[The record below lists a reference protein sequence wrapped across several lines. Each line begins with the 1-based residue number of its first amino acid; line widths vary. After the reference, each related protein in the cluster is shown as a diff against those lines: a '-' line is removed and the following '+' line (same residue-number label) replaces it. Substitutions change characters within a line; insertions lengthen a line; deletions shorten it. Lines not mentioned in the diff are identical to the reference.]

1 MSCYLNFILKE
12 DSIMRERGNG
22 TGSVTKI
29 ENRKGQPRYRV
40 RVTVKTYFDEVTMKT
55 KIVSKSLGVYKTKT
69 EAEAV
74 LAEYNR
80 CPLDLESKVE
90 TVEDL
95 YNEWSK
101 GYFEKLKGDSSVRTI
116 TSAWKYCTGIY
127 NMPLKKLNTGHI
139 RDIMDS
145 GFVIVETGKDKGSK
159 RYASICTKA
168 RIKSIFNLML
178 DYAYE
183 RNLVVKN
190 VARAFDI
197 NDIRKEIDYQKKI
210 KLPFTDKEVELLWEN
225 IDEFPFVDVLLIG
238 IYTGFRPQELCLLKI
253 ENIDLDGNCIIGGMK
268 SRAGTNRKVPIH
280 PLIKNLVEKRYNQ
293 ALSYNSQWLFNDRF
307 SQTGLHLTYD
317 KLRHRFE
324 TIMAELGINN
334 RTGHCLRVTFST
346 KAYASGI
353 PEYIVK
359 RIVGHSLKSNVTDAV
374 YNYVEFDR
382 LYEEI
387 CKITK

>member
-1 MSCYLNFILKE
+1 MKE
-12 DSIMRERGNG
+12 DFIMSRERGNG
-22 TGSVTKI
+22 TGSVTKF
-29 ENRKGQPRYRV
+29 ENHKGQIRYRV
-40 RVTVKTYFDEVTMKT
+40 RVTVSSSFDEVSMKT
-55 KIVSKSLGVYKTKT
+55 KLVSKSLGVFKSKA

-90 TVEDL
+90 TVGDL
-95 YNEWSK
+95 FDVWSEE
-101 GYFEKLKGDSSVRTI
+101 YFAKLTSNSSIRTI
-116 TSAWKYCTGIY
+116 TSAWKYCTSIY
-127 NMPLKKLNTGHI
+127 KMPLKRLNIGHI
-139 RDIMDS
+139 KDIMDK
-145 GFVIVETGKDKGSK
+145 GFVIVETGKDKGNK
-159 RYASICTKA
+159 RFASNCTKA

-197 NDIRKEIDYQKKI
+197 NDIRQEIDYQKKI
-210 KLPFTDKEVELLWEN
+210 KEPFSNEEVERLWDNLDELPFA
-225 IDEFPFVDVLLIG
+225 DVLLIG
-238 IYTGFRPQELCLLKI
+238 IYTGFRPQELCLLKV
-253 ENIDLDGNCIIGGMK
+253 ENVDLEGNCITGGMK
-268 SRAGTNRKVPIH
+268 TRAGTNRKVPIH
-280 PLIKNLVEKRYNQ
+280 PLIKPLVEKRYNQ
-293 ALSYNSQWLFNDRF
+293 AVGYDSEWLFNDRF
-307 SQTGLHLTYD
+307 SQTGYHLTYD

-324 TIMAELGINN
+324 TIMAELGMNN

-346 KAYASGI
+346 KAYASGM
-353 PEYIVK
+353 PEYILK

-387 CKITK
+387 CKIK